1 MFEGDTG
8 WPQYNNV
15 ADLTEFKNEINK
27 KDNKQTVKN
36 IVNKKLTVTDKPIN
50 YDEIF
55 SPEDIVGHPEMIN
68 HPKHYGGEENPYEA
82 IKIIEAL
89 NLNFNLGNC
98 LKYICRL
105 GKKPSGSLSNDE
117 KTLEDLKKAA
127 WYMQREVERFQKE
140 LEEKKKQCYLKPK
153 I

>member
-1 MFEGDTG
+1 MFKDDTG
-8 WPQYNNV
+8 WPQDNNTIALKKFRKELNEKGNGQTIKDIASGNLTLDKGLLDYN
-15 ADLTEFKNEINK
+15 A
-27 KDNKQTVKN
+27 
-36 IVNKKLTVTDKPIN
+36 
-50 YDEIF
+50 IF
-55 SPEDIVGHPEMIN
+55 SPEDIVGHTEMIN

-140 LEEKKKQCYLKPK
+140 LEEKKKQC
-153 I
+153 